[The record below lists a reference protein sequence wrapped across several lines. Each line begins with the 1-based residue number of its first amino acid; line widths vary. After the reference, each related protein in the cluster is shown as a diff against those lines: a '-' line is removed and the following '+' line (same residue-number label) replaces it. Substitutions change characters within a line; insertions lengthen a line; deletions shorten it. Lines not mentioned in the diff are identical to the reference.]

1 MAERLRGA
9 ERKSFPRS
17 WRVKVESCLGA
28 SLMGGIPHKF
38 YRAKI
43 LIAMG
48 NTRIKE
54 PGLLRFRFRFFR
66 EKLSSIP

>member
-9 ERKSFPRS
+9 ERKSFPQG

-43 LIAMG
+43 L
-48 NTRIKE
+48 NTREIL
-54 PGLLRFRFRFFR
+54 G
-66 EKLSSIP
+66 

>member
-1 MAERLRGA
+1 
-9 ERKSFPRS
+9 
-17 WRVKVESCLGA
+17 
-28 SLMGGIPHKF
+28 MGGIPHKF

-48 NTRIKE
+48 NTKIKE

-66 EKLSSIP
+66 EKLSSLP